1 MMKAKKHSVED
12 LDIFKQEL
20 ENGVPFETMKI
31 IGDVAAT
38 PKESLLSH
46 PVLQVL
52 HERMYSRSKP
62 CERNDPYK
70 VALAIEG
77 GGMRGCV
84 SAGMTAALKDLGM
97 EDCFDVVYGKPTSLP
112 PPSPHS

>member
-1 MMKAKKHSVED
+1 MKIEKHSVD
-12 LDIFKQEL
+12 NLDNFKQEL
-20 ENGVPFETMKI
+20 ENGIRFETMKI
-31 IGDVAAT
+31 IGDVATT

-46 PVLQVL
+46 PVLQVI
-52 HERMYSRSKP
+52 RRRVTSQSKP
-62 CERNDPYK
+62 GERDDPFK

-97 EDCFDVVYGKPTSLP
+97 EDCFDVVYGETMSVP
-112 PPSPHS
+112 PL

>member
-1 MMKAKKHSVED
+1 MKVEKHIVENLSD
-12 LDIFKQEL
+12 FKQEL
-20 ENGVPFETMKI
+20 KNGVPFESMRVV
-31 IGDVAAT
+31 GDVATT

-46 PVLQVL
+46 PVLQII
-52 HERMYSRSKP
+52 HERVSSRSKP
-62 CERNDPYK
+62 CERSDPFK

-97 EDCFDVVYGKPTSLP
+97 EDCFDVVYGEAMSLL
-112 PPSPHS
+112 SHSFQS